1 MSLEGAGRIGELSET
16 RQAFK
21 QEIIG
26 VQCIAPVR
34 QYFHI
39 LQEPVGRQEIR
50 RDSIPDQP
58 AFQDSIPAPG
68 NDAVPGLNPGIQ
80 ACAFPAEPQ
89 CGLGRDEVRV
99 AVGKT
104 EVVLRI
110 ENIH

>member
-1 MSLEGAGRIGELSET
+1 MGLEGAARIGELSET

-26 VQCIAPVR
+26 MQCIAPMR
-34 QYFHI
+34 QHFHI
-39 LQEPVGRQEIR
+39 LKEPVGRQEVR
-50 RDSIPDQP
+50 RDSVSDQP
-58 AFQDSIPAPG
+58 PFQDSIPAPG
-68 NDAVPGLNPGIQ
+68 NDSVPGLNPGIQ
-80 ACAFPAEPQ
+80 TCAFPAEPQ

-99 AVGKT
+99 AVGKA